1 MRSGKMTENVKRNL
15 TSLLEVV
22 RSPLTAWRIGS
33 YYKVGYYFRD
43 EDEADDFRK
52 LLLFNVGFNRNHVET
67 FKTYRK
73 PGYIIYVRWHA
84 SKQEELIKNI
94 EEYLQEDNMGP
105 TNINREN
112 TKFYAIVEDAEGKK
126 TAYEIQHPSL
136 TSRMECCFGEST
148 ITHTVEFDQD
158 YMKKCDCVFTEWA
171 KQKDELDKLRAEKDA
186 LAKRLGERE
195 DQLKCA
201 MDRLDVYENT
211 DHTFSVFDRT
221 KNQKKVAE
229 DIRDNLIREAAIE
242 GASSAKDLKLL
253 GFELTNDCIER
264 IGNSTVNA
272 WSLSHPRAS
281 TFGVDTDAIYMDT
294 SGFVKSVYFD
304 NGMRNGKMK
313 TLSEMMAKRRL
324 NSMYGEYCANDI
336 KVTKEMLKKSGAF
349 EWNSNGETTPHIK
362 INVYDSIKDV
372 MFANPATIVFWKDGT
387 KTRVCARGGDVYNPE
402 VGLAMCICKKL
413 MGNKR
418 DYYHTFLHWM
428 KRAPK
433 EV

>member
-1 MRSGKMTENVKRNL
+1 
-15 TSLLEVV
+15 
-22 RSPLTAWRIGS
+22 
-33 YYKVGYYFRD
+33 
-43 EDEADDFRK
+43 
-52 LLLFNVGFNRNHVET
+52 
-67 FKTYRK
+67 
-73 PGYIIYVRWHA
+73 
-84 SKQEELIKNI
+84 
-94 EEYLQEDNMGP
+94 MGP

-112 TKFYAIVEDAEGKK
+112 TKFYAVVTDKETGEKTCYKIGKVPDLEV
-126 TAYEIQHPSL
+126 TAMHAGCNEPTQYDYVLNFTNLELRKATACDSCANKNNGDKIKELETQNDNYLKRIKSL
-136 TSRMECCFGEST
+136 EE
-148 ITHTVEFDQD
+148 Q
-158 YMKKCDCVFTEWA
+158 
-171 KQKDELDKLRAEKDA
+171 LR
-186 LAKRLGERE
+186 
-195 DQLKCA
+195 CA

-211 DHTFSVFDRT
+211 DHTFTVFDRT
-221 KNQKKVAE
+221 KNQKKAAE

-253 GFELTNDCIER
+253 GFELTNDCIDR

-272 WSLSHPRAS
+272 WSLSHPRAG
-281 TFGVDTDAIYMDT
+281 FVKVDTDVIYMDT
-294 SGFVKSVYFD
+294 SVF
-304 NGMRNGKMK
+304 GMRNVKMK

-324 NSMYGEYCANDI
+324 NSMYGEYCANDV
-336 KVTKEMLKKSGAF
+336 KATKETFEHMKSWAL
-349 EWNSNGETTPHIK
+349 EWNSNVETTPHSK